1 MHLDDLDTDDEVRA
15 ESYLAKVRA
24 VKRIGKEIITFLAQ
38 IENFQRKLWLKKKF
52 VVETN
57 WCITLD
63 HIDESFYQE
72 IADNKPQIQEW
83 IDMYA
88 IDEIKG
94 DLHTTAFTNPPS
106 IDFLKENQNLIVD
119 TKNFSTTFRDRLI
132 ASIDDID
139 EKTNGLMINSDNYQA
154 INLLLQGNTEK

>member
-1 MHLDDLDTDDEVRA
+1 
-15 ESYLAKVRA
+15 
-24 VKRIGKEIITFLAQ
+24 
-38 IENFQRKLWLKKKF
+38 
-52 VVETN
+52 
-57 WCITLD
+57 
-63 HIDESFYQE
+63 
-72 IADNKPQIQEW
+72 
-83 IDMYA
+83 MYA

-139 EKTNGLMINSDNYQA
+139 EKTNGLMINSENFQALKFLLNKYRESIQTVYIDPPYNTPYSQILYKNNYL
-154 INLLLQGNTEK
+154 NSSWLSLLNNTMTFVSKFWTKDFSYG

>member
-1 MHLDDLDTDDEVRA
+1 MIQKHLNGYVAKNTFDYFIHKDLGGFLTRELDFFIKNEVMHLDDLDTDDEVRA

-72 IADNKPQIQEW
+72 IADNKAQIQEW

-88 IDEIKG
+88 INEIKG
-94 DLHTTAFTNPPS
+94 SLHTVAFTNPLS
-106 IDFLKENQNLIVD
+106 IDF
-119 TKNFSTTFRDRLI
+119 
-132 ASIDDID
+132 
-139 EKTNGLMINSDNYQA
+139 
-154 INLLLQGNTEK
+154 